1 MGGEQTMTD
10 HPGERE
16 MFGRYKKTVEQ
27 AIARVPVKNGVVD
40 IDSIWIEAS
49 IPFDLLRKIL
59 ARGDLELPGN
69 VERINTI
76 SRARMGERSGSRR
89 QKKRRRRHKVRH

>member
-1 MGGEQTMTD
+1 MGTEQTTSQPNEM
-10 HPGERE
+10 E

-40 IDSIWIEAS
+40 IDSIWVEAS

-59 ARGDLELPGN
+59 ARGDLELPAN
-69 VERINTI
+69 VERISTI

-89 QKKRRRRHKVRH
+89 EKKRRRRHKVRH

>member
-1 MGGEQTMTD
+1 MGTEETTIQ
-10 HPGERE
+10 PNEKE

-49 IPFDLLRKIL
+49 IPYELLRKIL

-69 VERINTI
+69 VERINSI

-89 QKKRRRRHKVRH
+89 EKKRRRRHKVWH